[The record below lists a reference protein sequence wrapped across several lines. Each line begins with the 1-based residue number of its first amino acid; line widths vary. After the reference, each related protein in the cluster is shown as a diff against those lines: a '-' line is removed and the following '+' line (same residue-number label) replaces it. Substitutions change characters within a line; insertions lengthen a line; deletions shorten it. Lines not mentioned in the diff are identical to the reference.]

1 MESKTEVGVVSRRSI
16 LAAGVPAT
24 LLALAGTSL
33 ARQDPAAP
41 AAGMAS
47 GGKLAKLF
55 AASHANGEYKLP
67 PLPYAVDALEP
78 HIDKATMELHH
89 GKHHQSYVTNLNNAL
104 KKMSALKPDADNST
118 VEALQRDISFNA
130 GGHYMHTLFWGVMG
144 PNAGGSPVGE
154 LAKMIDA
161 TFGSFDNFKAYFTK
175 VALTVKGSGWGVLS
189 FDPIAQRLFT
199 SAMGDQDTRLAA
211 GTIPLIAID
220 VWEHAYYLKYQNR
233 RADYIAA
240 WFNTIDWAEAELLL
254 KAHQHVAG

>member
-33 ARQDPAAP
+33 ARQDPAAA

-130 GGHYMHTLFWGVMG
+130 GGHYMHTL
-144 PNAGGSPVGE
+144 
-154 LAKMIDA
+154 
-161 TFGSFDNFKAYFTK
+161 Y
-175 VALTVKGSGWGVLS
+175 
-189 FDPIAQRLFT
+189 
-199 SAMGDQDTRLAA
+199 
-211 GTIPLIAID
+211 
-220 VWEHAYYLKYQNR
+220 
-233 RADYIAA
+233 
-240 WFNTIDWAEAELLL
+240 
-254 KAHQHVAG
+254 